1 MLIFARMNATEKV
14 ECMNSPDCK
23 FERRGFLHQAQ
34 LLLCVLLTAGTLSAA
49 AVNVNSVIPDGDF
62 NGIQSSTTLS
72 GFSGPI
78 TDVNVTL
85 TISGGFNGD
94 FYAYLL
100 HNSTSAILLNRV
112 GRTSSSS
119 VGYPDAGFGL
129 NNASALFT
137 FDDQAGQDVHL
148 YRTFPYTLNGS
159 GQLTGT
165 WQPDGRAI
173 DPLSAGS
180 VFDSAARS
188 KMLSV
193 FNGTDPNG
201 TWTLFVAD
209 LSSGGEGTL
218 VNWNLSITAVPEPG
232 AVALVLCGVGAGFM
246 LRRNRCCS

>member
-1 MLIFARMNATEKV
+1 
-14 ECMNSPDCK
+14 MNSRDRN
-23 FERRGFLHQAQ
+23 FEHPGFWSQAA
-34 LLLCVLLTAGTLSAA
+34 LLLCMLLSAGTLSAL

-112 GRTSSSS
+112 GRGSANS
-119 VGYPDAGFGL
+119 VDYPDAGFGL

-148 YRTFPYTLNGS
+148 YRTFAYTLNGS

-188 KMLSV
+188 KLLSV
-193 FNGTDPNG
+193 FNGADPNG

-209 LSSGGEGTL
+209 MSSGGEGTL
-218 VNWNLSITAVPEPG
+218 VNWNLNITAVPEPATAALLFCGIG
-232 AVALVLCGVGAGFM
+232 AAFVF
-246 LRRNRCCS
+246 RRNRCRS